1 MTINRWMDKKKKNSC
16 NGILYS
22 GKISVL
28 NLHVLGISHE
38 KIMLSE
44 KSKFKRIKF
53 NIYVNLKP

>member
-1 MTINRWMDKKKKNSC
+1 MDKKKKNSC